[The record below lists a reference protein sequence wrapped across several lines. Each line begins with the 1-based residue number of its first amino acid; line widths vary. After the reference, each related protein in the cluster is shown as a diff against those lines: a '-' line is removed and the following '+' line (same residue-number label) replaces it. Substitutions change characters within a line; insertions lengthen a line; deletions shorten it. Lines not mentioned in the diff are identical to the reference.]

1 MTGRPSCHP
10 LRRTFSLVGV
20 RPFSFCPVPFCPLLS
35 EVTPMSRR
43 TSQKA
48 SRRPVKRKK
57 TFESSMTLHTPGQQQ
72 FAQIILR
79 ILRRIVR

>member
-1 MTGRPSCHP
+1 
-10 LRRTFSLVGV
+10 
-20 RPFSFCPVPFCPLLS
+20 
-35 EVTPMSRR
+35 MSRR

-57 TFESSMTLHTPGQQQ
+57 TFESSMAIHTPGQQQ

>member
-1 MTGRPSCHP
+1 
-10 LRRTFSLVGV
+10 
-20 RPFSFCPVPFCPLLS
+20 
-35 EVTPMSRR
+35 MSRR

-48 SRRPVKRKK
+48 SRRPVKQKK